1 MIRVSGLAMLLLA
14 AGCAHSSGSSFQGST
29 LPPGQWGGDQIALE
43 ISADG
48 RGHVTLSCGSAD
60 FAGPVKLDVGGH
72 FLTEGTFARGTGVE
86 MVRPPPPLA
95 ANISGRLDPGGIIW
109 LDIATRDSY
118 PVRSARLRRGRPSNL
133 VRCL

>member
-1 MIRVSGLAMLLLA
+1 VIRVAGLAMLLLA
-14 AGCAHSSGSSFQGST
+14 SGCTYPSGSSFRGST
-29 LPPGQWGGDQIALE
+29 LPSGQWGGEQIALE

-48 RGHVTLSCGSAD
+48 HGHVTLSCGSAD

-72 FLTEGTFARGTGVE
+72 FLTAGTFARGTGVE
-86 MVRPPPPLA
+86 MVQPPPPLP
-95 ANISGRLDPGGIIW
+95 ANISGRLDPGGVIW

-118 PVRSARLRRGRPSNL
+118 PVRGARLRRGPPSNL